1 MSAFA
6 PASDWIA
13 AHLPRAMS
21 TQGDAQGISRGADT
35 PWLVDWACG
44 RGRHSVLAL
53 ERGWNVL
60 ALDRDAEALNDL
72 LKSAEQLG
80 TAAALRTIRAD
91 LEEPRHPWDWAQRLR
106 RAASQL
112 PRTETGSGQ
121 GNAGPPDDEAPWALG
136 AIVMTRYLHRAS
148 WFMLANLLAPGGW
161 LLHETFAL
169 GHAKYGRPTRAA
181 FLLQPGE
188 LLALA
193 QRANLA
199 VLAFQ
204 DGTLEDEAGQ
214 AFARVQRLVARKPAN
229 NASLDPWDS
238 FRLRSAV

>member
-112 PRTETGSGQ
+112 PGPKQVPDKGTQ
-121 GNAGPPDDEAPWALG
+121 GLQTTRRRGP
-136 AIVMTRYLHRAS
+136 
-148 WFMLANLLAPGGW
+148 
-161 LLHETFAL
+161 
-169 GHAKYGRPTRAA
+169 
-181 FLLQPGE
+181 
-188 LLALA
+188 LA
-193 QRANLA
+193 QL
-199 VLAFQ
+199 
-204 DGTLEDEAGQ
+204 
-214 AFARVQRLVARKPAN
+214 
-229 NASLDPWDS
+229 S
-238 FRLRSAV
+238 